1 MNGWIEAFVPLLA
14 ALKKA
19 EPNNMIPTV
28 WIGTQL
34 VFAVGT
40 ALWLACRT
48 RALKSDIAGMV
59 RLVSQLDRDDLA
71 KSYGPVAEQL
81 ESLVL
86 IGPDWARFEQTVHRE
101 PLADGSVTLHRT
113 LDAQDVFG
121 EAIVS
126 RHLNARFNSAV
137 PGLLTSLGILG
148 TFVGLTYG
156 LAQVQGTFGDATE
169 LREGIQ
175 DLLKGA
181 SIAFSTSV
189 WGILLSVTFSLFEKR
204 RMKVVRLALNTA
216 QDLVNATIPRRN
228 SEAWLSEISDHSS
241 QQTRELKRFNTDLAV
256 SIAQALDEKLAARIT
271 PAMDKLVTSINEL
284 QEFKQESSVEAI
296 QKLVSE
302 FTSSLSE
309 GSSKNIGELNDV
321 LSGVNDTLTRTM
333 ATSEQSQRRLE
344 DSLESHLN
352 DLSGKVESVL
362 GQLSESQRAVQ
373 EATGLGMEDML
384 RQINEAVSRQQLAF
398 GEVTSAMKG
407 GLEAQMQSITNA
419 VENLVGNVGEQSRR
433 HSDHTAARLKELA
446 DVIEATAG
454 SSSSRF
460 EQESQQLLDLAASLK
475 VLLDRLEDAGEGMAL
490 AGEAMKETAV
500 PVQQA
505 VESLRVALASLQSTQ
520 GQLSQ
525 TVTEAESRTAEH
537 LARVQDSAAL
547 IQDALLTARD
557 SWTAYSDNFGGL
569 REQLSGVFGDLT
581 QSVADY
587 SRTTSEGITQYLR
600 EFEGHLERATGS
612 IGGALEGLQEVVD
625 DMNQGRST

>member
-505 VESLRVALASLQSTQ
+505 VESLRVALTSLQSTQ
-520 GQLSQ
+520 GQWSQ